1 MTMRICEPFGPE
13 LRKGLWLYHIL
24 EPEPWS
30 RVCARGRPWCKVCSP
45 RVAVFWSAEAGKTGP
60 PYVAELCL
68 TACRSRWRN
77 ITGPKLRCTSTGAG
91 GGGISQSDQKPP
103 LPELYGAFE
112 ASAGG
117 MGADMNDVMEK
128 SLQQLET
135 SLSEMDEVARTLAL
149 NTIRQ
154 LH

>member
-1 MTMRICEPFGPE
+1 MRICEPFGPE

-30 RVCARGRPWCKVCSP
+30 RACARGRPWCKVCSP

-77 ITGPKLRCTSTGAG
+77 ITGPKWRCTSTDAG
-91 GGGISQSDQKPP
+91 G
-103 LPELYGAFE
+103 
-112 ASAGG
+112 AS
-117 MGADMNDVMEK
+117 V
-128 SLQQLET
+128 SLT
-135 SLSEMDEVARTLAL
+135 KNHHYWKYMARLK
-149 NTIRQ
+149 RQ
-154 LH
+154 REEWGLI

>member
-1 MTMRICEPFGPE
+1 MRICEPFDPE

-24 EPEPWS
+24 EPELWS

-45 RVAVFWSAEAGKTGP
+45 RGQYFGRQRPEKPAHHTWQS
-60 PYVAELCL
+60 Y
-68 TACRSRWRN
+68 ACFLLDK
-77 ITGPKLRCTSTGAG
+77 PAAAG
-91 GGGISQSDQKPP
+91 GGTLPDQNCGVPPLAPGDISQSDQKPP
-103 LPELYGAFE
+103 LPEVYGAFE

-117 MGADMNDVMEK
+117 MGADMNDVMDK